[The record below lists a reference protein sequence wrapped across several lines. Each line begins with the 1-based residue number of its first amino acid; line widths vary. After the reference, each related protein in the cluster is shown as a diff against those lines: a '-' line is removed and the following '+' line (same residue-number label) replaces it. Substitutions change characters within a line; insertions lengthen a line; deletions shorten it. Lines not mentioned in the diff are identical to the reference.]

1 MNSLIRK
8 MGFEVCELPSPKTKF
23 KPKKNSLAHAHLL
36 GVEWETDASETSEF
50 LLTRNNQPALL
61 VVDSYALDF
70 NWEAA
75 ISPLVKYILVID
87 DLADR
92 KHVCDFLHDQTYAR
106 TALDYSDKVN
116 ERCKVFFCGTQYAL
130 LRPEFIGERP
140 YSLNRRLN
148 IQNCKKI
155 FISMGGMDS
164 LNVTGKILVELE
176 KILANKEHKIKVV
189 LGSEAPHIKA
199 IKSQIKN
206 CNLKVDLLTNISNIA
221 EVMADCDI
229 AIGAGGGTTWER
241 CCLGMPSLVTTLATN
256 QSEIVKTLKKNK
268 AVQLFDWQNLSNFGY
283 LYKSVVEN
291 LNSYSKKCSLVCNGL
306 GVFNLTSSLQ
316 SYISKCPNLTVRDA
330 LYSDAK
336 LLFKWQINPKTRKY
350 STNPKA
356 PLWREHSK
364 WLKSKLND
372 PLSSIFLMELD
383 NQPRCCL
390 RLDWI
395 ERYRAVVS
403 INVDPDYHAQG
414 IGYKSLSAL
423 KEIFPNLCIE
433 AKGFSGECCVAKAV
447 SASWLSSEEKG
458 YLRIFP

>member
-1 MNSLIRK
+1 M
-8 MGFEVCELPSPKTKF
+8 
-23 KPKKNSLAHAHLL
+23 
-36 GVEWETDASETSEF
+36 
-50 LLTRNNQPALL
+50 
-61 VVDSYALDF
+61 
-70 NWEAA
+70 
-75 ISPLVKYILVID
+75 
-87 DLADR
+87 
-92 KHVCDFLHDQTYAR
+92 
-106 TALDYSDKVN
+106 
-116 ERCKVFFCGTQYAL
+116 
-130 LRPEFIGERP
+130 
-140 YSLNRRLN
+140 
-148 IQNCKKI
+148 
-155 FISMGGMDS
+155 
-164 LNVTGKILVELE
+164 
-176 KILANKEHKIKVV
+176 
-189 LGSEAPHIKA
+189 
-199 IKSQIKN
+199 
-206 CNLKVDLLTNISNIA
+206 
-221 EVMADCDI
+221 
-229 AIGAGGGTTWER
+229 
-241 CCLGMPSLVTTLATN
+241 
-256 QSEIVKTLKKNK
+256 
-268 AVQLFDWQNLSNFGY
+268 
-283 LYKSVVEN
+283 EN

-433 AKGFSGECCVAKAV
+433 AKVFRRMLRRKSCFSELAFFRRKRI
-447 SASWLSSEEKG
+447 SSHFSLKQ
-458 YLRIFP
+458 